1 MFDEERLPL
10 YIKNNK
16 ITNNYNSFNKSQNS
30 ITSPKQIDNNKKS
43 KINSKNKE
51 ISDEKKLIKLKA
63 TNKLVI
69 SIYNFINILF
79 NNKNKKIILFFF
91 ILILAGYI
99 EYFIDKFIDIFAL
112 KIAMSILFLIPYLII
127 ILDNE
132 TFFQLNSDFELNF
145 LVFMKLIILLN
156 KKMNFLEIILLSINA
171 NLFKSVFIKK
181 MHVKQYF
188 YSLDGYIDK
197 LSYKTYIFES
207 EIYFIILGFII
218 NIISLKFLLKREK
231 FSFYLFDEI
240 VFGISQNCNSCYF
253 FLFEYLMLRKF
264 IKYLIR
270 YFFIYDNKYK
280 SKDKTKIIYITFFI
294 FATLQIFFLNIFYKS
309 KGEKIL
315 NLFFILLIIFIYEN
329 IGIILY
335 PCLILL
341 SIIIILVK
349 NYMENHFTPEIIT
362 LINDNIKYI
371 NLSFLLCLVFIISI
385 FILEKKQISN
395 FYIKIYQRIFL
406 IKIIFDLWLMIK
418 YIYSLYKFNH
428 INYFNIFVSTYKLF
442 FFIFI
447 LNYIIVFLFVIIK
460 LYININPDDVDNSFE
475 EIIIFI
481 KNKKLKKEVFYGGD
495 SPYFEIKLYKKCKKL
510 ANFLKED
517 ITQNNKKMKAFQKI
531 LYSIIVFIF
540 IFLALIIN
548 NSVIYFPI
556 FFILLQFCSDFLN
569 DIVVLILSKFSIFL
583 LLLKG
588 TDENPRYKTYKEDY
602 LIQKYNKKLMKQ
614 KAMANLIQIKKEKF
628 KLIYILAFFHIYLF
642 IKKIFSRFYIFI
654 YENFVSILLYKIF
667 GKLGPLSNII
677 YQFIIMDFNQEKFNK
692 NIIKENIVLILF
704 LLPNSLAIIHSHYNN
719 RKLNFFF
726 QNYIL
731 TSLLPYFLKLDFAII
746 FLGFLNIFLMINL
759 FAADNTTYNEY
770 KFWFFLFGIQSMNFR
785 F

>member
-270 YFFIYDNKYK
+270 YFFIYDNRYK

-315 NLFFILLIIFIYEN
+315 NLFFILLIIFIY
-329 IGIILY
+329 
-335 PCLILL
+335 
-341 SIIIILVK
+341 
-349 NYMENHFTPEIIT
+349 
-362 LINDNIKYI
+362 
-371 NLSFLLCLVFIISI
+371 
-385 FILEKKQISN
+385 
-395 FYIKIYQRIFL
+395 
-406 IKIIFDLWLMIK
+406 
-418 YIYSLYKFNH
+418 
-428 INYFNIFVSTYKLF
+428 
-442 FFIFI
+442 
-447 LNYIIVFLFVIIK
+447 
-460 LYININPDDVDNSFE
+460 
-475 EIIIFI
+475 
-481 KNKKLKKEVFYGGD
+481 
-495 SPYFEIKLYKKCKKL
+495 
-510 ANFLKED
+510 
-517 ITQNNKKMKAFQKI
+517 
-531 LYSIIVFIF
+531 
-540 IFLALIIN
+540 
-548 NSVIYFPI
+548 
-556 FFILLQFCSDFLN
+556 
-569 DIVVLILSKFSIFL
+569 
-583 LLLKG
+583 
-588 TDENPRYKTYKEDY
+588 
-602 LIQKYNKKLMKQ
+602 
-614 KAMANLIQIKKEKF
+614 
-628 KLIYILAFFHIYLF
+628 
-642 IKKIFSRFYIFI
+642 
-654 YENFVSILLYKIF
+654 
-667 GKLGPLSNII
+667 
-677 YQFIIMDFNQEKFNK
+677 
-692 NIIKENIVLILF
+692 
-704 LLPNSLAIIHSHYNN
+704 
-719 RKLNFFF
+719 
-726 QNYIL
+726 
-731 TSLLPYFLKLDFAII
+731 
-746 FLGFLNIFLMINL
+746 
-759 FAADNTTYNEY
+759 
-770 KFWFFLFGIQSMNFR
+770 
-785 F
+785 